1 MGVNCAELRVFQ
13 AEVIYIKVL
22 KLKQVCLKQIAWKKI
37 KTWDSQVML
46 GSDLKS
52 FRITWADMEYSKIES
67 KLKAKKLTLFI
78 NHSNIL
84 QLNLIRFAICR
95 IG

>member
-22 KLKQVCLKQIAWKKI
+22 RLKQVCFKQIAWKKI

-52 FRITWADMEYSKIES
+52 LRITRADMEYSKIES
-67 KLKAKKLTLFI
+67 KQQNEKPR
-78 NHSNIL
+78 N
-84 QLNLIRFAICR
+84 
-95 IG
+95 